1 MSGDILCKGN
11 EVHQVCFIS
20 VNQITVISLFEM
32 KFSFLVII
40 YFYCESFGNKFPVL
54 IRGNVHMV
62 IMHYTLISLFKVKRT
77 SKGNYCKKRIEKKDV
92 LLLHRLWV
100 NSDLISRQFS
110 VSTCT
115 FFLQSFILKGR
126 YRLKLNERCF

>member
-62 IMHYTLISLFKVKRT
+62 IMHYTLISLFKMKRT
-77 SKGNYCKKRIEKKDV
+77 SKGNYCKKKLKKKC
-92 LLLHRLWV
+92 
-100 NSDLISRQFS
+100 LITSHTMGKFWFDFK
-110 VSTCT
+110 TILGIY
-115 FFLQSFILKGR
+115 FLFTII
-126 YRLKLNERCF
+126 YNEREIQIKTKWKVFLIN